1 MQWNVELVPVNQIFV
16 DWLPV
21 STGHESPTE
30 NANGV
35 SNQNDADR
43 KNEDTHK
50 RGHTDE

>member
-1 MQWNVELVPVNQIFV
+1 MQWNVELVLVNQIFV

-30 NANGV
+30 NANV
-35 SNQNDADR
+35 WVIKNDADQ

-50 RGHTDE
+50 RGRTDE